1 MEWKFWN
8 RKKVAADK
16 NGETKLA
23 KPRELPQ
30 QIGQYLVLQEQMDP
44 DYVWALRCVLRPYPD
59 VRTKFD
65 FLVFSTRA
73 VRSAGIDVS
82 NYDHLAKYPD
92 LILYRGWFDKRTN
105 EIEVHKATKK
115 AA

>member
-8 RKKVAADK
+8 RKKDTANN
-16 NGETKLA
+16 NGNPKLG

-30 QIGQYLVLQEQMDP
+30 EIGQYLVIQEQMDP
-44 DYVWALRCVLRPYPD
+44 DWVWALRCVLRPYPN
-59 VRTKFD
+59 VKTKFD
-65 FLVFSTRA
+65 FLVFSTKS
-73 VRSAGIDVS
+73 VRSAGIEVA

-92 LILYRGWFDKRTN
+92 LILYSGWFDKRAHQ
-105 EIEVHKATKK
+105 IEVHKSTKK